1 MDQDLDF
8 VTKGLKVRGMVSF
21 YNKTY
26 AATYRSFSPYYYEMT
41 DYTDNGDGTFDYN
54 LQSIGTPGSS
64 YLGTSTGRNGYREI
78 ALQGGRSNIRARSA
92 NTTSTP
98 CSSTTRRRRSTIS
111 PPMMS
116 TRCFLT
122 ASRVSPD
129 VYLWV

>member
-1 MDQDLDF
+1 MPRRREDVYKRQTQYITTTFSVDQDLDF

-64 YLGTSTGRNGYREI
+64 YLGTVSYTHLVRQADDA
-78 ALQGGRSNIRARSA
+78 AL
-92 NTTSTP
+92 
-98 CSSTTRRRRSTIS
+98 
-111 PPMMS
+111 
-116 TRCFLT
+116 
-122 ASRVSPD
+122 
-129 VYLWV
+129 